1 MTRPKHIAVVLF
13 NLGGPDS
20 RAAIKPFLLNF
31 FNDPNIISAP
41 QPIRGLIAWLI
52 ARKRTRAEAGDSY
65 AMLGNKSPL
74 LENSNL
80 QARALESA
88 LNQNGEAT
96 KFTVHVCMNY
106 WHPMSDQVVRN
117 VRDQNPDQIVLLP
130 LYPQFSTTTTW
141 SSLQS
146 WQRACT
152 KHHLQVPTALICCY
166 PADTGFIG
174 ASVDL
179 VRETYM
185 NLKQSLP
192 TGVRAPRVLFSA
204 HGLPEKIIR
213 GGDPYQAQC
222 ETTAAKIAAALNI
235 PDLDWQICYQS
246 RVGPLKWIGPSTDEA
261 LHQAAADQV
270 PVCVYPCAFVSE
282 HVETLVEIEHEY
294 RDLATK
300 LGVPGF
306 ARVPTVMT
314 HPKFI
319 AGLADLVRSRI
330 GIPGVASNTGQ
341 SICPTNATRCCMR
354 MNVTG
359 LDQPEKGCCHAH

>member
-1 MTRPKHIAVVLF
+1 MTQPQHIAVVLF

-52 ARKRTRAEAGDSY
+52 ARKRTKAEAGDSY

-74 LENSNL
+74 LENTNL
-80 QARALESA
+80 QAQALNAA
-88 LNQNGEAT
+88 LNQTGDVR
-96 KFTVHVCMNY
+96 FSVHVCMNY
-106 WHPMSDQVVRN
+106 WHPMADQVVGE
-117 VRDQNPDQIVLLP
+117 VRAQNPDQVILLP

-146 WQRACT
+146 WQRAAA
-152 KHHLQVPTALICCY
+152 KQGFSLPTSLICCY
-166 PADTGFIG
+166 PDDAGFIA
-174 ASVDL
+174 ASVEHI
-179 VRETYM
+179 RSTYAS
-185 NLKQSLP
+185 LKQSQP
-192 TGVRAPRVLFSA
+192 AGVKPPRVLFSA
-204 HGLPEKIIR
+204 HGLPEKIIK
-213 GGDPYQAQC
+213 GGDPYQSHC
-222 ETTAAKIAAALNI
+222 ETTAAKIVAELNI
-235 PDLDWQICYQS
+235 PDLDWQVCYQS

-261 LHQAAADQV
+261 LHQAASDRV

-300 LGVPGF
+300 LGIPGF

-330 GIPGVASNTGQ
+330 GIPGVASNAGQ
-341 SICPTNATRCCMR
+341 SICPDQSRRCCMR

-359 LDQPEKGCCHAH
+359 LGEPQKGCCHAH